1 MQDSKIIVFRLENQ
15 LFASDILPI
24 QEILLPIEPVKVP
37 NNPSFIEGVI
47 DNRGQVIPV
56 LDLKKRF
63 GLGDTQLKKEARLI
77 VAEIGTK
84 KIAFAVDAVLEITN
98 AEKQQVEKAP
108 EMVKIKKEYIAGMVR
123 LNTGLIVLLDLLK
136 VLTVDEQD
144 LI

>member
-1 MQDSKIIVFRLENQ
+1 M
-15 LFASDILPI
+15 
-24 QEILLPIEPVKVP
+24 
-37 NNPSFIEGVI
+37 
-47 DNRGQVIPV
+47 
-56 LDLKKRF
+56 
-63 GLGDTQLKKEARLI
+63 
-77 VAEIGTK
+77 
-84 KIAFAVDAVLEITN
+84 LEITN